1 MTIQTKKE
9 LAVAALQNGIVI
21 DHIPCSSL
29 FKVVNILGIEKMENG
44 VFIGNNLTSRSMGR
58 KGLIKIADIDLPKE
72 ILNRIAVVA
81 PNAVINIIKDYEVVE
96 KHKVA
101 LPEDLVDIIKCNNPK
116 CISNNEPMAT
126 HFHVIDKEANHFKC
140 RYCERIVSR
149 EEVVLK

>member
-1 MTIQTKKE
+1 MTIENKKE

-29 FKVVNILGIEKMENG
+29 FKVVNILGIEKIENG
-44 VFIGNNLTSRSMGR
+44 VFIGNNLSSRSMGA
-58 KGLIKIADIDLPKE
+58 KGLIKIADIELPKE
-72 ILNRIAVVA
+72 TLNRIAVVA
-81 PNAVINIIKDYEVVE
+81 PNAVINVIRDYAVVE
-96 KHKVA
+96 KHKVE
-101 LPEDLVDIIKCNNPK
+101 LPEDLVNIIKCNNPK

-126 HFHVIDKEANHFKC
+126 HFHAIDNDANSFKC